1 MGKETQTEEYSAIV
15 QRAFSDRKRT
25 NILKR
30 AEQLTIVFLLPKVP
44 EFISPNV
51 LTLIGTLGSG
61 LIFLAFV
68 LGAYVTDWY
77 LLLAIIGLIINWL
90 GDSLDGRLAY
100 YRNIPRRWYGFALD
114 IIADWIGIV
123 LVGFGYYIY
132 AKNGTQIVAFAFVAL
147 YGWSIIIS
155 QLRYKITNEYSID
168 SGFVGP
174 TELRFIIAL
183 ILIIEILFHGS
194 ITYLAGLIT
203 IVLFVINTIDSVRL
217 LKLGDLRDK
226 NQDRYV
232 Q

>member
-1 MGKETQTEEYSAIV
+1 MGKEIQVEEYSTIA
-15 QRAFSDRKRT
+15 QRTFSDRKRT

-44 EFISPNV
+44 KFISPNL
-51 LTLIGTLGSG
+51 LTLLGTLGSG
-61 LIFLAFV
+61 FVFLAFV
-68 LGAYVTDWY
+68 LGTYLANWY
-77 LLLAIIGLIINWL
+77 LLLGIIGLAINWL

-123 LVGFGYYIY
+123 LIGFGYYIY
-132 AKNGTQIVAFAFVAL
+132 AENGTQVLAFAFVAL

-155 QLRYKITNEYSID
+155 QLRYKITDQYSID
-168 SGFVGP
+168 SGLVGP

-183 ILIIEILFHGS
+183 ILITEVLFPGS

-203 IVLFVINTIDSVRL
+203 IALFIINTIDSLKL
-217 LKLGDLRDK
+217 LKLGDLKDK
-226 NQDRYV
+226 NQG
-232 Q
+232 

>member
-1 MGKETQTEEYSAIV
+1 MGKETQIEAYSAIV
-15 QRAFSDRKRT
+15 QRTFSDRKRT

-61 LIFLAFV
+61 LIFLAFA
-68 LGAYVTDWY
+68 LGTYFTNWY
-77 LLLAIIGLIINWL
+77 LLFGIIGLVINWL

-123 LVGFGYYIY
+123 LIGFGYYIY
-132 AKNGTQIVAFAFVAL
+132 AENGTQIVAFAFVAL

-155 QLRYKITNEYSID
+155 QLRYKITNEYRID

-183 ILIIEILFHGS
+183 ILIIEVLFHGS
-194 ITYLAGLIT
+194 ITYLAGLIS
-203 IVLFVINTIDSVRL
+203 IILFIINTIDSIKL

-226 NQDRYV
+226 TQD
-232 Q
+232 

>member
-1 MGKETQTEEYSAIV
+1 MGKETQLEDHSTIV
-15 QRAFSDRKRT
+15 QRTFSDRKRT
-25 NILKR
+25 NILKK
-30 AEQLTIVFLLPKVP
+30 AEQSTIVFLLPKVP
-44 EFISPNV
+44 KFISPNV
-51 LTLIGTLGSG
+51 LTLVGTLGSG
-61 LIFLAFV
+61 LVFFAFV
-68 LGAYVTDWY
+68 LGTYLATGY
-77 LLLAIIGLIINWL
+77 LLLGIIGLTVNWL

-123 LVGFGYYIY
+123 LIGFGYYIY

-183 ILIIEILFHGS
+183 ILITEVLFPGS
-194 ITYLAGLIT
+194 ITYLAALIT
-203 IVLFVINTIDSVRL
+203 IILFLINVIDS
-217 LKLGDLRDK
+217 LKLLERGNLRDK
-226 NQDRYV
+226 NQG
-232 Q
+232 

>member
-1 MGKETQTEEYSAIV
+1 MGKEIQVEEYSTIA
-15 QRAFSDRKRT
+15 QRTFSDRKRT

-44 EFISPNV
+44 KFISPNL
-51 LTLIGTLGSG
+51 LTLIGTFGSG
-61 LIFLAFV
+61 LVFLAFV
-68 LGAYVTDWY
+68 LGTYLTNWY
-77 LLLAIIGLIINWL
+77 LLLGIIGLAINWL

-123 LVGFGYYIY
+123 LIGFGYYIY
-132 AKNGTQIVAFAFVAL
+132 AENGTQIIAFAFVAL

-155 QLRYKITNEYSID
+155 QLRYKITDEYSID

-183 ILIIEILFHGS
+183 ILIIEVLFPGS

-203 IVLFVINTIDSVRL
+203 VILLIINVIDSVKL
-217 LKLGDLRDK
+217 LKLGDLKDK
-226 NQDRYV
+226 NQG
-232 Q
+232 

>member
-1 MGKETQTEEYSAIV
+1 MEKETQIEDHSAIA
-15 QRAFSDRKRT
+15 QRTFSDRKRT

-44 EFISPNV
+44 KFISPNL
-51 LTLIGTLGSG
+51 LTLIGTLGSV

-68 LGAYVTDWY
+68 LGVYVTNWF
-77 LLLAIIGLIINWL
+77 LLLGIIGLAINWL

-123 LVGFGYYIY
+123 LIGFGYYIY
-132 AKNGTQIVAFAFVAL
+132 AENGTQIIAFAFVAL

-174 TELRFIIAL
+174 TELRFIIAFIL
-183 ILIIEILFHGS
+183 ILEVLFPGS

-203 IVLFVINTIDSVRL
+203 IVLFIINSIDSVKL
-217 LKLGDLRDK
+217 LKLGDLKDK
-226 NQDRYV
+226 NHNCL
-232 Q
+232 

>member
-1 MGKETQTEEYSAIV
+1 MGKEIQVEEYSTIA
-15 QRAFSDRKRT
+15 QRTFSDRKRT

-44 EFISPNV
+44 KFISPNL

-61 LIFLAFV
+61 FVFLAFV
-68 LGAYVTDWY
+68 LGTYLANWY
-77 LLLAIIGLIINWL
+77 LLLGIIGLAINWL

-123 LVGFGYYIY
+123 LIGFGYYIY
-132 AKNGTQIVAFAFVAL
+132 AKNGTQVLAFAFVAL

-155 QLRYKITNEYSID
+155 QLRYKITDQYSID
-168 SGFVGP
+168 SGLVGP

-183 ILIIEILFHGS
+183 ILIVEVLFPRS

-203 IVLFVINTIDSVRL
+203 IALFIINTIDSFKL
-217 LKLGDLRDK
+217 LKLGDLKDK
-226 NQDRYV
+226 NQV
-232 Q
+232 

>member
-1 MGKETQTEEYSAIV
+1 MGTEKQLEDFSTISK
-15 QRAFSDRKRT
+15 RTFSDRKRT
-25 NILKR
+25 NILKK

-44 EFISPNV
+44 KFISPNI
-51 LTLIGTLGSG
+51 LTFIGTLGSG
-61 LIFLAFV
+61 FVFLAFV
-68 LGAYVTDWY
+68 LGTYFANWY
-77 LLLAIIGLIINWL
+77 LLLGIIGLAINWF

-123 LVGFGYYIY
+123 LIGFGYYIY

-183 ILIIEILFHGS
+183 ILILEVLFQGS

-203 IVLFVINTIDSVRL
+203 IVLFIINSIDSLKL
-217 LKLGDLRDK
+217 LKLGDLKDK
-226 NQDRYV
+226 SRE
-232 Q
+232 

>member
-1 MGKETQTEEYSAIV
+1 MGTETQTADYSTIV
-15 QRAFSDRKRT
+15 QRTFSDRKRT
-25 NILKR
+25 NILKS
-30 AEQLTIVFLLPKVP
+30 AEQSTIVFLLPKVP
-44 EFISPNV
+44 KFISPNL

-61 LIFLAFV
+61 LVFLAFV
-68 LGAYVTDWY
+68 LGNYLANWY
-77 LLLAIIGLIINWL
+77 LLLGIIGLVINWL

-123 LVGFGYYIY
+123 LIGFGYYIY
-132 AKNGTQIVAFAFVAL
+132 AENGTQITAFAFVAL

-174 TELRFIIAL
+174 TELRFIIAF
-183 ILIIEILFHGS
+183 ILISEVLFPGA

-203 IVLFVINTIDSVRL
+203 TVLLVINIADSFKL
-217 LKLGDLRDK
+217 LKQGDLKDK
-226 NQDRYV
+226 NQE
-232 Q
+232 

>member
-1 MGKETQTEEYSAIV
+1 MENETQIEGFNAIA
-15 QRAFSDRKRT
+15 QRTFSDRKRT

-44 EFISPNV
+44 RFISPNV

-61 LIFLAFV
+61 FVFLAFV
-68 LGAYVTDWY
+68 LGTYFANWY
-77 LLLAIIGLIINWL
+77 LLLGIIGLAINWL

-123 LVGFGYYIY
+123 LIGFGYYIY
-132 AKNGTQIVAFAFVAL
+132 AENGTQIVAFAFVAL

-174 TELRFIIAL
+174 TELRFIIAFIL
-183 ILIIEILFHGS
+183 ILEVLFPGS
-194 ITYLAGLIT
+194 ITYSAGLIT
-203 IVLFVINTIDSVRL
+203 VLLVIINIVDSIKL

-226 NQDRYV
+226 NHN
-232 Q
+232 

>member
-1 MGKETQTEEYSAIV
+1 MGTETQVTDYSAIV
-15 QRAFSDRKRT
+15 QRTFSDRKRT
-25 NILKR
+25 NVLKK

-44 EFISPNV
+44 KFISPNL
-51 LTLIGTLGSG
+51 LTLLGTLGSG
-61 LIFLAFV
+61 FVFLAFV
-68 LGAYVTDWY
+68 LGTYLTNWY
-77 LLLAIIGLIINWL
+77 LLLGIIGLAINWL

-123 LVGFGYYIY
+123 LIGFGYYIY

-183 ILIIEILFHGS
+183 ILITEVLFQGS

-203 IVLFVINTIDSVRL
+203 IVLFIINIIDSLKL

-226 NQDRYV
+226 SQE
-232 Q
+232 

>member
-1 MGKETQTEEYSAIV
+1 MGKETQIEAYSAIV
-15 QRAFSDRKRT
+15 QRTFSDRKRT

-44 EFISPNV
+44 EFISPNT

-61 LIFLAFV
+61 LIFLAFA
-68 LGAYVTDWY
+68 LGTYFTNWY
-77 LLLAIIGLIINWL
+77 LLLGIIGLVINWL

-123 LVGFGYYIY
+123 LIGFGYYIY
-132 AKNGTQIVAFAFVAL
+132 AENGTQIVAFAFVAL

-155 QLRYKITNEYSID
+155 QLRYKITNEYRID

-183 ILIIEILFHGS
+183 ILIIEVLFHGS
-194 ITYLAGLIT
+194 ITYLAGLIS
-203 IVLFVINTIDSVRL
+203 IILFVINTIDSIKL

-226 NQDRYV
+226 TQD
-232 Q
+232 

>member
-1 MGKETQTEEYSAIV
+1 METETQVEGYNAIT
-15 QRAFSDRKRT
+15 QRTFSDRKRT
-25 NILKR
+25 NILKK

-44 EFISPNV
+44 KFISPNI
-51 LTLIGTLGSG
+51 LTFIGTLGSG
-61 LIFLAFV
+61 FVFLAFV
-68 LGAYVTDWY
+68 LGTYFTNWY
-77 LLLAIIGLIINWL
+77 LLLGIIGLAINWL

-123 LVGFGYYIY
+123 FIGFGYYIY
-132 AKNGTQIVAFAFVAL
+132 AENGTQIIAFAFVAL

-155 QLRYKITNEYSID
+155 QLRYKITDEYSID

-183 ILIIEILFHGS
+183 ILISEVLFQGA

-203 IVLFVINTIDSVRL
+203 AILFVINVIDSLKL
-217 LKLGDLRDK
+217 LKLGDLKDK
-226 NQDRYV
+226 NQD
-232 Q
+232 

>member
-1 MGKETQTEEYSAIV
+1 MGKETQIEEHSAIV

-25 NILKR
+25 NILKK
-30 AEQLTIVFLLPKVP
+30 AEQSTIVFLLPKVP

-68 LGAYVTDWY
+68 LGAYLTDWY
-77 LLLAIIGLIINWL
+77 LLLAIVGLIINWL

-123 LVGFGYYIY
+123 FIGFGYYIY

-183 ILIIEILFHGS
+183 ILITEILFHGS

-203 IVLFVINTIDSVRL
+203 IILFVINAIDSVRL

-226 NQDRYV
+226 NQD
-232 Q
+232 

>member
-1 MGKETQTEEYSAIV
+1 MGTETQFEGFSSIA
-15 QRAFSDRKRT
+15 QRTFSDRKRT

-44 EFISPNV
+44 KFITPNI
-51 LTLIGTLGSG
+51 LTLIGSLGSA
-61 LIFLAFV
+61 LVFLAFF
-68 LGAYVTDWY
+68 LGAYIANWY
-77 LLLAIIGLIINWL
+77 LLLGIIGLAINWL

-123 LVGFGYYIY
+123 LIGFGYYIY
-132 AKNGTQIVAFAFVAL
+132 AENGTQIVAFAFVAL

-168 SGFVGP
+168 SGIVGP

-183 ILIIEILFHGS
+183 ILITEVVYPGS

-203 IVLFVINTIDSVRL
+203 ILLLVINIIDSIKL
-217 LKLGDLRDK
+217 LKLGDLKDK
-226 NQDRYV
+226 HQN
-232 Q
+232 

>member
-1 MGKETQTEEYSAIV
+1 MEKETQLADYSAIV
-15 QRAFSDRKRT
+15 QRTFSDRKRT
-25 NILKR
+25 NILKS

-44 EFISPNV
+44 KFISPNL

-61 LIFLAFV
+61 LVFLAFV
-68 LGAYVTDWY
+68 LGTYLTNWY
-77 LLLAIIGLIINWL
+77 LILGIIGLVINWL

-114 IIADWIGIV
+114 IISDWIGIV
-123 LVGFGYYIY
+123 LIGFGYYIY

-155 QLRYKITNEYSID
+155 QLRFKITNEYSID

-174 TELRFIIAL
+174 TELRFIIAFIL
-183 ILIIEILFHGS
+183 ILEVLFPGS

-203 IVLFVINTIDSVRL
+203 IVLLIINVIDSFKL

-226 NQDRYV
+226 NQE
-232 Q
+232 

>member
-1 MGKETQTEEYSAIV
+1 MGTETQAADYSAIV
-15 QRAFSDRKRT
+15 QRTFSDRKRT
-25 NILKR
+25 NILKK

-44 EFISPNV
+44 KFISPNV
-51 LTLIGTLGSG
+51 FTLMGTLGSG

-68 LGAYVTDWY
+68 LGTYFGNWY
-77 LLLAIIGLIINWL
+77 LLLGIIGLAINWL

-123 LVGFGYYIY
+123 LIGFGYYIY
-132 AKNGTQIVAFAFVAL
+132 AENGTQIVAFAFVAL

-183 ILIIEILFHGS
+183 ILMTEVLFSGS
-194 ITYLAGLIT
+194 IAYLAGLIT
-203 IVLFVINTIDSVRL
+203 IVLLIINIVDSVKL
-217 LKLGDLRDK
+217 LKLGDLKDK
-226 NQDRYV
+226 NKE
-232 Q
+232 

>member
-1 MGKETQTEEYSAIV
+1 MGTETQAADYSAIV
-15 QRAFSDRKRT
+15 QRTFSDRKRT

-44 EFISPNV
+44 KFISPNL
-51 LTLIGTLGSG
+51 LTFIGTLGSV

-68 LGAYVTDWY
+68 LGTYITNWY
-77 LLLAIIGLIINWL
+77 LLLGIIGLVINWL

-123 LVGFGYYIY
+123 LIGFGYYIY
-132 AKNGTQIVAFAFVAL
+132 AEKSTQIVAFAFVAL

-174 TELRFIIAL
+174 TELRFIIAF
-183 ILIIEILFHGS
+183 ILTTEVLYPGS

-203 IVLFVINTIDSVRL
+203 ITLLIINTVDSFKL

-226 NQDRYV
+226 NQD
-232 Q
+232 

>member
-1 MGKETQTEEYSAIV
+1 MEKATQVEEYSTIT
-15 QRAFSDRKRT
+15 QRTFSDRKRT
-25 NILKR
+25 NVLKR

-44 EFISPNV
+44 KFISPNL

-61 LIFLAFV
+61 FVFLAFV
-68 LGAYVTDWY
+68 LGTYVANWY
-77 LLLAIIGLIINWL
+77 LLLGIFGLVINWL

-100 YRNIPRRWYGFALD
+100 YRNIPRRWYGFVLD

-123 LVGFGYYIY
+123 LIGFGYYIY
-132 AKNGTQIVAFAFVAL
+132 AKNGTQIVAFTFVAF

-183 ILIIEILFHGS
+183 ILITEVLFRDS
-194 ITYLAGLIT
+194 IVYLAGLIT
-203 IVLFVINTIDSVRL
+203 AILFIINIVGSLKL
-217 LKLGDLRDK
+217 LKLGDLKDK
-226 NQDRYV
+226 NQN
-232 Q
+232 

>member
-1 MGKETQTEEYSAIV
+1 MEKETKHEDNSTLL
-15 QRAFSDRKRT
+15 QRTFSDRKRT
-25 NILKR
+25 NILKK

-44 EFISPNV
+44 KFISPNE

-68 LGAYVTDWY
+68 LGAFFTNWY
-77 LLLAIIGLIINWL
+77 LLLGIIGLVINWL

-123 LVGFGYYIY
+123 LIGFGYYIY
-132 AKNGTQIVAFAFVAL
+132 AKNGTEILAFAFVAL

-168 SGFVGP
+168 SGLVGP
-174 TELRFIIAL
+174 TELRFIIAF
-183 ILIIEILFHGS
+183 ILIIEVLFHGS

-203 IVLFVINTIDSVRL
+203 IILFIINTTDSLKL
-217 LKLGDLRDK
+217 LKLGDLKDK
-226 NQDRYV
+226 NQD
-232 Q
+232 

>member
-1 MGKETQTEEYSAIV
+1 MEKATQVEEYSTIT
-15 QRAFSDRKRT
+15 QRTFSDRKRT
-25 NILKR
+25 NVLKR

-44 EFISPNV
+44 KFISPNI
-51 LTLIGTLGSG
+51 LTFIGTLGSG

-68 LGAYVTDWY
+68 LGTYLTNWY
-77 LLLAIIGLIINWL
+77 LLLGVFGLIINWL

-100 YRNIPRRWYGFALD
+100 YRNIPRRWYGFVLD

-123 LVGFGYYIY
+123 LIGFGYYVY
-132 AKNGTQIVAFAFVAL
+132 AKNDTQIVAFAFVAL

-183 ILIIEILFHGS
+183 ILITEVLFQGS
-194 ITYLAGLIT
+194 IAYLAGLIT
-203 IVLFVINTIDSVRL
+203 AVLFIINIVDSLKL
-217 LKLGDLRDK
+217 LKLGDLKDK
-226 NQDRYV
+226 NQD
-232 Q
+232 

>member
-1 MGKETQTEEYSAIV
+1 MGKETPVEEYIAIA
-15 QRAFSDRKRT
+15 QRTFSDRKRT

-44 EFISPNV
+44 RFISPNL

-61 LIFLAFV
+61 FVFLAFV
-68 LGAYVTDWY
+68 LSTYFANWY
-77 LLLAIIGLIINWL
+77 LLLGIIGLAINWL

-123 LVGFGYYIY
+123 LIGFGYYVY
-132 AKNGTQIVAFAFVAL
+132 AENGTQIVAFAFVAL

-174 TELRFIIAL
+174 TELRFIIAFIL
-183 ILIIEILFHGS
+183 ILEVLFPGS
-194 ITYLAGLIT
+194 ITYSAGLIT
-203 IVLFVINTIDSVRL
+203 VLLVIINIVDSIKL

-226 NQDRYV
+226 NHN
-232 Q
+232 

>member
-1 MGKETQTEEYSAIV
+1 MGKEIQVEEYSTIA

-44 EFISPNV
+44 KFISPNL
-51 LTLIGTLGSG
+51 LTLLGTLGSG
-61 LIFLAFV
+61 FVFLAFV
-68 LGAYVTDWY
+68 LGTYSANWY
-77 LLLAIIGLIINWL
+77 LLLGIIGLVINWL

-123 LVGFGYYIY
+123 LIGFGYYIY
-132 AKNGTQIVAFAFVAL
+132 AKNGTQVLAFAFVAL

-155 QLRYKITNEYSID
+155 QLRYKITDQYSID
-168 SGFVGP
+168 SGLVGP

-183 ILIIEILFHGS
+183 ILITEVLFPGS

-203 IVLFVINTIDSVRL
+203 IALFLINTIDSFKL
-217 LKLGDLRDK
+217 LKLGDLKDK
-226 NQDRYV
+226 NQG
-232 Q
+232 

>member
-1 MGKETQTEEYSAIV
+1 MGTETQTADYSTIV
-15 QRAFSDRKRT
+15 QRTFSDRKRT
-25 NILKR
+25 NILKK

-44 EFISPNV
+44 KFISPNL

-61 LIFLAFV
+61 LVFTAFV
-68 LGAYVTDWY
+68 LGTYLTNRY
-77 LLLAIIGLIINWL
+77 LLFGIIGLVINWL

-123 LVGFGYYIY
+123 LIGFGYYIY

-183 ILIIEILFHGS
+183 ILIMEVLFHGS

-203 IVLFVINTIDSVRL
+203 VVLFIINTIDSFKL
-217 LKLGDLRDK
+217 LKLGDLKDK
-226 NQDRYV
+226 NQD
-232 Q
+232 

>member
-1 MGKETQTEEYSAIV
+1 MGKEIQVEEYSAIA
-15 QRAFSDRKRT
+15 QRTFSDRKRT

-44 EFISPNV
+44 KFISPNL

-61 LIFLAFV
+61 LVFLAFV
-68 LGAYVTDWY
+68 LGTCLTNGY
-77 LLLAIIGLIINWL
+77 LLLGIIGLAINWL

-123 LVGFGYYIY
+123 LIGFGYYIY
-132 AKNGTQIVAFAFVAL
+132 AENGTQIIAFAFVAL

-155 QLRYKITNEYSID
+155 QLRYKITDEYSID

-183 ILIIEILFHGS
+183 ILIVEVLFRGS
-194 ITYLAGLIT
+194 IIYLAGLIT
-203 IVLFVINTIDSVRL
+203 VILLVINIIDSVKL
-217 LKLGDLRDK
+217 LKLGDLKDK
-226 NQDRYV
+226 NQG
-232 Q
+232 